1 MKKHI
6 YLITLTGLLLTLFCL
21 AGCTAGQK
29 LSIAPVSGAG
39 DEVIVR
45 LESRLDKNGGQIA
58 NGYSHPYRFSVEE
71 MALEIDSLVMND
83 YEMGKWNKKSS
94 WEQKS
99 VFIQKTAD
107 ELATKL
113 TTTLAGAG
121 QSEAIVFVV
130 PGRRGTQTQ
139 GELFIKDNLLTWQF
153 YKVDSMPFTGSDKF
167 WMDSDDWR
175 IQEAPQFTIYVD
187 KRTRVVTVLRD
198 LQIDKGLIDSQSMED
213 QQWRNKLLQ
222 SDATV
227 APPQLNKFQSME
239 EKLETLKRWS
249 DKGLISEEEYR
260 KEKESILDQ
269 LQ

>member
-187 KRTRVVTVLRD
+187 K
-198 LQIDKGLIDSQSMED
+198 SMED